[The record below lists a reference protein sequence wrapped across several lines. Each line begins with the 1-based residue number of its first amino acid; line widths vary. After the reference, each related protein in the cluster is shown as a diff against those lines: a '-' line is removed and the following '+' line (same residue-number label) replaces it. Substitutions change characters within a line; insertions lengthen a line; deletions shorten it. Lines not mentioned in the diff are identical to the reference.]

1 MYFAANTQSG
11 RILSQIEGLTDDTVE
26 SFGNL
31 DIANTDLR
39 VVRISDGN
47 ELTNETKW
55 WDFTANTVMERTEVA
70 LTYSHTHTE
79 ADFFSNTEI
88 AGVTDPE
95 TGLPPTVGREDA
107 VDEPTLVLF
116 NDYDI
121 ISVPA
126 NTSVT
131 ISDIPTNDTYIW
143 VNNDLVNTTET
154 ITVTC
159 PAVVEIDTPQNYRKD
174 IEIKVS

>member
-11 RILSQIEGLTDDTVE
+11 RILSQIEGLTDDTIE
-26 SFGNL
+26 SFGDL

-39 VVRISDGN
+39 VVRIPDGN

-70 LTYSHTHTE
+70 LTYSHPHTE
-79 ADFFSNTEI
+79 SDFFSNTEVASI
-88 AGVTDPE
+88 TDPDS
-95 TGLPPTVGREDA
+95 GLPASIGREDA
-107 VDEPTLVLF
+107 QDEPTLVLF

-143 VNNDLVNTTET
+143 VNNDLVNTTGI

-159 PAVVEIDTPQNYRKD
+159 PALVEIDTPQNYRKD